1 MVMPRLPDLE
11 AWAIFAKVVETGSFG
26 RAAAGL
32 GTSKATV
39 SKAVTRLE
47 ARLGAS
53 LFHRTS
59 RRLALSEVGRAAVV
73 NAARIL
79 AEGEAAE
86 AEATAQSTTPRGLVR
101 LAAPMS
107 FGLAHVAPVL
117 PPFLA
122 AYPEVSIDLHLSDAL
137 VDLVGGGFDL
147 ALRIAALADS
157 SLRTRRLCQ
166 IRRLLVGS
174 PAYLDRAGR
183 PRHPRDLA
191 NHACLGYAYLPT
203 PERWTFVH
211 TSGEEVAVT
220 PKGPLRA
227 NNGDALT
234 PALRADL
241 GLAIQP
247 EFMVW
252 EDLAGGQ
259 LEAVM
264 RDWSL
269 PEIALNLVTPPSG
282 LRPARVSVLID
293 HLTRTQSA
301 APWAARIE
309 TTLS

>member
-1 MVMPRLPDLE
+1 V
-11 AWAIFAKVVETGSFG
+11 FAKVAETGSFA
-26 RAAAGL
+26 RAAAEL
-32 GTSKATV
+32 GISKATV
-39 SKAVTRLE
+39 SKAVSRLE
-47 ARLGAS
+47 TRLGAS

-59 RRLALSEVGRAAVV
+59 RRLSLSEVGRAAVAS
-73 NAARIL
+73 AARIL

-86 AEATAQSTTPRGLVR
+86 ADATAQSANPRGLVR

-107 FGLAHVAPVL
+107 FGLAHAAPIL
-117 PPFLA
+117 PAFLD

-157 SLRTRRLCQ
+157 SLKARRLCVV
-166 IRRLLVGS
+166 RRLLVRS
-174 PAYLDRAGR
+174 PAYLDRMGH

-191 NHACLGYAYLPT
+191 DHACLGYAYLPT
-203 PERWTFVH
+203 PDRWTFVH
-211 TSGEEVAVT
+211 ASGEEAAVT

-234 PALRADL
+234 PALRAGL

-252 EDLAGGQ
+252 EDLAAGQ

-269 PEIALNLVTPPSG
+269 PEIALNLVTPPGG

-293 HLTRTQSA
+293 YLARTLSA
-301 APWAARIE
+301 APWADVAE
-309 TTLS
+309 MAVS

>member
-1 MVMPRLPDLE
+1 MSRLPDLE
-11 AWAIFAKVVETGSFG
+11 AWAIFAKVAEAGSFA
-26 RAAAGL
+26 RAAAEL

-39 SKAVTRLE
+39 SKAVSRLE

-59 RRLALSEVGRAAVV
+59 RRLSLTVTGRTAAVS
-73 NAARIL
+73 AARIL
-79 AEGEAAE
+79 AEGETAE
-86 AEATAQSTTPRGLVR
+86 AEATAQSATPRGLVR
-101 LAAPMS
+101 VAAPMS
-107 FGLAHVAPVL
+107 FGLAHVAPIL
-117 PPFLA
+117 PAFLE
-122 AYPEVSIDLHLSDAL
+122 AYPEVSVDLHLSDAL

-157 SLRTRRLCQ
+157 SLRARRLCQ

-174 PAYLDRAGR
+174 PSYLDRVGR

-191 NHACLGYAYLPT
+191 DHACLGYAYLPT
-203 PERWTFVH
+203 PDRWTFVH
-211 TSGEEVAVT
+211 VSGEEAAVT

-234 PALRADL
+234 PALRAGL

-252 EDLAGGQ
+252 ENLTAGR
-259 LEAVM
+259 LETVM

-269 PEIALNLVTPPSG
+269 PEIALNIVTPPGG

-293 HLTRTQSA
+293 YLTRTLSA
-301 APWAARIE
+301 APWAAPAE
-309 TTLS
+309 TADAE